1 MKKLLC
7 LLLIIT
13 LLIPLVPIP
22 TNALQIKF
30 SDIDDNYWG
39 KSSIDY
45 VSAKGY
51 MVGYGEKFGIL
62 DNVTEGQYLAVLC
75 RIFGYDGLHP
85 LDSEAPARKLGLL
98 KDGETVNLTAN
109 LNRAGIA
116 TYTIRAYEYLNP
128 KATYP
133 EELEAYK
140 AFITDY
146 ASLSADLKQTAL
158 KCVEK
163 GLLAGGPDGK
173 FNPSDFTTR
182 AQAAAFIHRILEQ
195 SERDKVAPIFAEP
208 DKEFEAFA
216 NSEEAVKY
224 LSMGSGIPLYKV
236 ADGKIIFNDPREGV
250 RLVTNRFNKEANK
263 ELYELVRD
271 WTMYAKQ
278 HGHHVRVTLYPGS
291 TAAVVR
297 YYDSEFYGKNNPDKF
312 GTNLYLRI
320 ELTPSKWRQE
330 QKEYTNYGWYI
341 AMLVTDD
348 TKDWAKVNYRE
359 PVITKALEIGVKSIY
374 GDSLGKKMFDYMISE
389 FDKDMDA
396 WFNHNRTNYENTEYG
411 YRQDLGGLEVVNANG
426 LGTQSVYVLTNK
438 K

>member
-13 LLIPLVPIP
+13 LLIPLVAIP
-22 TNALQIKF
+22 TNALQMKF
-30 SDIDDNYWG
+30 SDIDDKYWG

-75 RIFGYDGLHP
+75 RIFGYDNLPP
-85 LDSEAPARKLGLL
+85 LESAEPARKLGLL
-98 KDGETVNLTAN
+98 KEGEVVNLTKD
-109 LNRAGIA
+109 LTRAGIA

-128 KATYP
+128 KAVYP

-146 ASLSADLKQTAL
+146 ANLSTDLKQTAL

-173 FNPSDFTTR
+173 FNPSDSTTR

-224 LSMGSGIPLYKV
+224 LSMGDGVSVHKV
-236 ADGKIIFNDPREGV
+236 EDGKIYFNSLAKGV
-250 RLVTNRFNKEANK
+250 ELVSNAFNKEANK

-271 WTMYAKQ
+271 WTMYAKTKE
-278 HGHHVRVTLYPGS
+278 HHVRLLLYPNSG
-291 TAAVVR
+291 AVIIR
-297 YYDSEFYGKNNPDKF
+297 YYDSEFYGRRNPDKY

-320 ELTPSKWRQE
+320 E
-330 QKEYTNYGWYI
+330 
-341 AMLVTDD
+341 
-348 TKDWAKVNYRE
+348 
-359 PVITKALEIGVKSIY
+359 
-374 GDSLGKKMFDYMISE
+374 
-389 FDKDMDA
+389 
-396 WFNHNRTNYENTEYG
+396 
-411 YRQDLGGLEVVNANG
+411 
-426 LGTQSVYVLTNK
+426 
-438 K
+438 